1 MNPPT
6 AWQRLGDWL
15 EDRTGFARIWNIV
28 FRRRMPAGLGWSHTL
43 GSATLFVFGLQ
54 IITGMFLALY
64 YSPSPDHAYD
74 SVQYITNEVAFGS
87 VVRGLHHWGASAM
100 VVLVV
105 LHMLRVLIMGA
116 YKFPQEITWTLG
128 VVLLL
133 LTLGFGFTGYLL
145 PWDEKAY
152 WATTVGTNIMGLVP
166 IVGGILLRVVR
177 AGTDLGALT
186 LARFYSVHTLILPA
200 LTVGVVGV
208 HLYLVIR
215 NGISPPPDA
224 EAERAEQ
231 QPAREQAPKRRGF
244 PWAAPSPEEHAHQLR
259 RFASLKRE
267 GKPFFPDILVKDAI
281 VALAVLA
288 GLLGLIIWR
297 GVPTEAAADPTNTI
311 YVPRPEWYFMFLFE
325 FLKYVPGELEGLAA
339 VGVPAFVVLILFL
352 LPFIDRSPAR
362 HPRLRPYAIAIIT
375 LGVVSVIT
383 LTILAFQATP
393 PAIATARG
401 ERLTSAQQAGRAL
414 FQRNCSSCHSV
425 DGQAGG
431 PGPDLSGLAKH
442 RDSVWV
448 HNYIEDPL
456 SLNPEA
462 AMPGFSPPLSHQ
474 ESEMITS
481 YLLSLHAP
489 PAPTPSP
496 IQEVR
501 LTAFQFGFS
510 PDTITVKTGMPVRLI
525 VSSRDV
531 DHGIAVPGLE
541 LNFQIEAGRETTIEF
556 TPTEP
561 GEYPFECAVFCGTGH
576 SRMRG
581 VIIVGQGE

>member
-6 AWQRLGDWL
+6 AGQRLGDWL
-15 EDRTGFARIWNIV
+15 EDRTGLKRAWNTV
-28 FRRRMPAGLGWSHTL
+28 LGRRMPAGLGWSHTL

-54 IITGMFLALY
+54 ITTGMFLALY

-87 VVRGLHHWGASAM
+87 VVRGLHYWGASAM
-100 VVLVV
+100 IILVV

-133 LTLGFGFTGYLL
+133 LALGFGFTGYLL

-166 IVGGILLRVVR
+166 IVGGMLLRVVR
-177 AGTDLGALT
+177 AGTDLGALSLT
-186 LARFYSVHTLILPA
+186 RFYSVHTLILPA
-200 LTVGVVGV
+200 VTVGVVGA

-224 EAERAEQ
+224 EAERADQ
-231 QPAREQAPKRRGF
+231 QSARGQAPKRRRL
-244 PWAAPSPEEHAHQLR
+244 PWTSPGLEQRAR
-259 RFASLKRE
+259 RLAKLKRA

-288 GLLGLIIWR
+288 ALLGLIIWR
-297 GVPTEAAADPTNTI
+297 GIPTEAAADPTNTV

-339 VGVPAFVVLILFL
+339 VGVPTLVVLILFL

-362 HPRLRPYAIAIIT
+362 HPRLRPYAIVIIT

-383 LTILAFQATP
+383 LTIRAFQATP

-401 ERLTSAQQAGRAL
+401 ERLTAAQQAGRAL
-414 FQRNCSSCHSV
+414 FQRNCSGCHSI
-425 DGQAGG
+425 DGQAEG
-431 PGPDLSGLAKH
+431 PGPDLSGLAEQ

-474 ESEMITS
+474 ESEMIAS
-481 YLLSLHAP
+481 FLLSLHAP
-489 PAPTPSP
+489 PPPTPGP

-501 LTAFQFGFS
+501 ITAFQFGFS
-510 PDTITVKTGMPVRLI
+510 PDTITVKAGMPVRLI

-541 LNFQIEAGRETTIEF
+541 LDFRIDAGRETIIEF

-561 GEYPFECAVFCGTGH
+561 GEYSFECAVYCGTGH

-581 VIIVGQGE
+581 TIIVGQGE